1 MQNFGVPHVIEQ
13 TGRGERV
20 YDIYSRLLVD
30 RIVFIGTPVDDMVAN
45 IIIAQLLFLQMND
58 PKADI
63 HLYINSPGGSVT
75 AGMAIYDTMQ
85 WVSCDVAT
93 YCIGQCASMG
103 SLLMAAGAKGKRNA
117 LPHSRIMIHQ
127 PLAGME
133 GTATDILIHAEE
145 FIRMKKQLN
154 QIYQKHSGQTLE
166 RLQED
171 TDRDRFMSPEEA
183 RDYGLID
190 NIYDREPP
198 IPLNPNPVP

>member
-1 MQNFGVPHVIEQ
+1 MSVLVPYVVEQ
-13 TGRGERV
+13 TGRGERS
-20 YDIYSRLLVD
+20 YDIYSRLLKD
-30 RIVFIGTPVDDMVAN
+30 RIVFLGGTVTDDLAN
-45 IIIAQLLFLQMND
+45 LVTAQLLFLESED
-58 PKADI
+58 PEREI
-63 HLYINSPGGSVT
+63 NMYINSPGGSVT
-75 AGMAIYDTMQ
+75 AGLAIYDTMQ

-103 SLLMAAGAKGKRNA
+103 SLLLSAGAKGKRNA

-133 GTATDILIHAEE
+133 GTATEILIHAEE

-154 QIYQKHSGQTLE
+154 QIYQKHTGQTLE

-183 RDYGLID
+183 CEYGLID
-190 NIYDREPP
+190 HVVDREPP
-198 IPLNPNPVP
+198 IPLNPNPIP